1 MTDPA
6 IVVSNSERYRHR
18 VDPRWVDAVR
28 PFARA
33 LRRVHAVRCEGVHH
47 VPPGASLLVGNH
59 GLVGYETLLF
69 FDLLEQALGRLPI
82 GLADRWFFR
91 IPGVRSILVRI
102 GGTYGSAENG
112 LHALEAGEL
121 VVCYPGG
128 AREVLKRSDEARYR
142 LRWETSL
149 GFARLA
155 LRAQVPIIPFAAAGV
170 DDTYRVVATLG
181 GTGNLLMG
189 HPKYDLPVLWGLGP
203 LPRPVPFWFR
213 LGTPIVPGLGPD
225 AADDEDSVRALHAR
239 VEAATQSLLDG
250 LVEEW
255 RRAYAET
262 AVATDALP
270 AE

>member
-6 IVVSNSERYRHR
+6 IVPSDSARYRHR
-18 VDPRWVDAVR
+18 VDVRWVDAVR

-33 LRRVHAVRCEGVHH
+33 LRFVHPVRCEGAHH
-47 VPPGASLLVGNH
+47 VPAGAALLVGNH
-59 GLVGYETLLF
+59 GLVGYETLMF
-69 FDLLEQALGRLPI
+69 FDLLQETLGRLPI

-91 IPGVRSILVRI
+91 IPGVRSVLVRI
-102 GGTYGSAENG
+102 GGTYGSPENG
-112 LHALEAGEL
+112 LRALADGEL

-128 AREVLKRSDEARYR
+128 AREVLKRTHAARYR

-155 LRAQVPIIPFAAAGV
+155 IRAQVPIVPFAAAGV
-170 DDTYRVVATLG
+170 DDTYRVVTTLP
-181 GTGNLLMG
+181 GTGELLMG
-189 HPKYDLPVLWGLGP
+189 HPKYDLPVLWGIGP

-213 LGTPIVPGLGPD
+213 LGAPVAPGFGPE
-225 AADDEDSVRALHAR
+225 AADDEESVRTLHER
-239 VEAATQSLLDG
+239 VRIATQSLLDG

-255 RRAYAET
+255 RRAYGT
-262 AVATDALP
+262 KAVGVDALP